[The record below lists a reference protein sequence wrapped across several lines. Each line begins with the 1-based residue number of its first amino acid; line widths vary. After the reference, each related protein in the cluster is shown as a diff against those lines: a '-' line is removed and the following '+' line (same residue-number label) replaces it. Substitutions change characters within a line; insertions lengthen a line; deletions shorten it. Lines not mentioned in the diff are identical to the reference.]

1 MTGWRHVYLVARRD
15 FVARARSRAFLLTM
29 VFAVGV
35 VAVGG
40 LFVASTA
47 QPDPTRDVGVLGEQ
61 SATFTAALAA
71 AAEQVELEP
80 TLVEVPDRAVAEQGL
95 ADGAL
100 DVVVVTQP
108 DPGALIW
115 ESGPDPQVATMLA
128 VALQA
133 DQQQRAAEAL
143 GLSEPQA
150 ASLVAPASPASDVL
164 DPPDP
169 AEGGQQG
176 AVFVGMLLLY
186 LAVILFG
193 QLVMMAVVEEKSSR
207 VVEVLLSRVLPY
219 RLLAGKVLGVGA
231 LAVIQVS
238 VLAGA
243 SYLVATQ
250 VLPDDIEIDL
260 GPGLLGSIVGWFLLG
275 FAFFAVL
282 YAALGSTVTRQED
295 VQSVALIPMFFILP
309 AYFIAILAGTDPD
322 STLTRVTSILPPFSP
337 FVMPVRSAVTDV
349 PAWEIGL
356 SVALLMAATY
366 GMIRLAGRIYTGAIL
381 SIGQKVS
388 LRQAW
393 RSSSH
398 VPTE

>member
-15 FVARARSRAFLLTM
+15 FVARARSRSFLLTM

-35 VAVGG
+35 VAVAGV
-40 LFVASTA
+40 FVADSA
-47 QPDPTRDVGVLGEQ
+47 QPEPSRDVGVLGER
-61 SATFTAALAA
+61 SDTFTATVDA
-71 AAEQVELEP
+71 AAEQVALEP
-80 TLVEVPDRAVAEQGL
+80 TLVDVPDRAAAERLL
-95 ADGAL
+95 AEGEL

-108 DPGALIW
+108 DPGTLLWQSGADPTLAALL
-115 ESGPDPQVATMLA
+115 T
-128 VALQA
+128 VALRA
-133 DQQQRAAEAL
+133 DQQQRAAEEL
-143 GLSEPQA
+143 GLTASEA
-150 ASLVAPASPASDVL
+150 AALAEPVPPAADVI

-169 AEGGQQG
+169 AEGGQQA

-219 RLLAGKVLGVGA
+219 RLLAGKVLGVAA
-231 LAVIQVS
+231 LAVIQVT

-243 SYLVATQ
+243 AYVVATR
-250 VLPDDIEIDL
+250 VLPDVEIDL
-260 GPGLLGSIVGWFLLG
+260 GPGLLAAIVGWFLLG

-295 VQSVALIPMFFILP
+295 VQSVALVPMFVILP
-309 AYFIAILAGTDPD
+309 AYFIALFAGNDPD

-337 FVMPVRSAVTDV
+337 FVMPVRSAVGDV
-349 PAWEIGL
+349 AAWELGL
-356 SVALLMAATY
+356 SVVLLLAATY

>member
-164 DPPDP
+164 DP
-169 AEGGQQG
+169 
-176 AVFVGMLLLY
+176 
-186 LAVILFG
+186 
-193 QLVMMAVVEEKSSR
+193 
-207 VVEVLLSRVLPY
+207 
-219 RLLAGKVLGVGA
+219 
-231 LAVIQVS
+231 
-238 VLAGA
+238 
-243 SYLVATQ
+243 
-250 VLPDDIEIDL
+250 
-260 GPGLLGSIVGWFLLG
+260 
-275 FAFFAVL
+275 
-282 YAALGSTVTRQED
+282 
-295 VQSVALIPMFFILP
+295 
-309 AYFIAILAGTDPD
+309 
-322 STLTRVTSILPPFSP
+322 LTRPRVGSRARCS
-337 FVMPVRSAVTDV
+337 SACCCCTW
-349 PAWEIGL
+349 P
-356 SVALLMAATY
+356 
-366 GMIRLAGRIYTGAIL
+366 
-381 SIGQKVS
+381 
-388 LRQAW
+388 
-393 RSSSH
+393 SSCSASS
-398 VPTE
+398 